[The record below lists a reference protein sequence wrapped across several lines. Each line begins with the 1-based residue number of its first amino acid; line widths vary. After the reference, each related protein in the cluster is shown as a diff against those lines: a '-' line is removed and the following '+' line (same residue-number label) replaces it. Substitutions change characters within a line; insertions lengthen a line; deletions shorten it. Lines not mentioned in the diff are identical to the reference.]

1 MIFMNNKNIALIGST
16 GGLGNAF
23 LEKLCIGNKVSEFS
37 RSTGL
42 DYANEQTIS
51 AAAEGVSNL
60 DMVLIATGFLHDETI
75 TPEKSMRDL
84 ACEKFEQ
91 NFLINC
97 IGPALVMKHFL
108 PKLKRGERVV
118 CAALSARV
126 GSISD
131 NGLGGWTAYRASKA
145 ALNMVIKNA
154 AIETG
159 RRNKDAVI
167 AGLHPGTV
175 ETDLSAPFRSNVKES
190 KLFTPDYSAGKLLEV
205 IDNLTPADTGKVFAW
220 DGQEVPA

>member
-1 MIFMNNKNIALIGST
+1 MQNKNIVLIGST
-16 GGLGNAF
+16 GGIGSSF
-23 LEKLCIGNKVSEFS
+23 LEKLSLNNNVRAFS
-37 RSTGL
+37 RNTGF
-42 DYANEQTIS
+42 DYNNEDTI
-51 AAAEGVSNL
+51 AIAAEGLSGL
-60 DMVLIATGFLHDETI
+60 DAILITTGFLHDEQI
-75 TPEKSMRDL
+75 MPEKSMRDL
-84 ACEKFEQ
+84 ASEKFEK

-97 IGPALVMKHFL
+97 VGPALVMKHFL
-108 PKLKRGERVV
+108 PKLKRSERVV

-167 AGLHPGTV
+167 VGLHPGTV

-190 KLFTPDYSAGKLLEV
+190 KLFKPDYSAGKLLEV
-205 IDNLTPADTGKVFAW
+205 IDNLTSADTGKVFAW

>member
-1 MIFMNNKNIALIGST
+1 MWCMNDKNIALIGST
-16 GGLGNAF
+16 GGIGQAF
-23 LEKLCIGNKVSEFS
+23 LERLGGDNRVFEFS
-37 RSTGL
+37 RRSGL
-42 DYANEQTIS
+42 DYNSEHSIET
-51 AAAEGVSNL
+51 AAQSVSDL
-60 DMVLIATGFLHDETI
+60 DMILIATGFLHDDRVM
-75 TPEKSMRDL
+75 PEKSMRDSGV
-84 ACEKFEQ
+84 EKFEK

-108 PKLKRGERVV
+108 PKLKRDERSV

-159 RRNKDAVI
+159 RKNKKAIIV
-167 AGLHPGTV
+167 GLHPGTV
-175 ETDLSAPFRSNVKES
+175 ETDLSAPFQGNVKEG
-190 KLFTPDYSAGKLLEV
+190 KLFTPDYSAQKLLDV
-205 IDNLTPADTGKVFAW
+205 IDGLTQADTGKVFAW